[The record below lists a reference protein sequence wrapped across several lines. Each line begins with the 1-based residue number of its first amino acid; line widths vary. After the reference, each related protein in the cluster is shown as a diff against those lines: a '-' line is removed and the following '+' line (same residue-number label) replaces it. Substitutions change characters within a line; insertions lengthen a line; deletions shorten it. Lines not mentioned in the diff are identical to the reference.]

1 MGCTHSTRKKT
12 KKTKKRCKQTE
23 VQQMLE
29 PSPFYDRSMIDKIGC
44 QQLTATTEG
53 EFNNIKSEKEK
64 LEATLIK
71 AEEQQLNNCCLENNQ
86 LIAGLP
92 PSELEERCS
101 LQADLDKTQ
110 HCHVAHLEQQKKE
123 APQLVADLATFNEM
137 AENERLQWKQEKGS
151 LLDET
156 EKCGASNENENNNLL
171 QEKSDV
177 MAHLK
182 NREEQPKYRHVK
194 WRKYKTFYMTQLKK
208 YKSLRK
214 TQNNT
219 PRKARMKYKQK
230 KAMHL
235 QTTEEL
241 KSALQ
246 KKEQEL
252 ERTES
257 SMKAQL
263 EQLILENNQLRA
275 AQTEAQQLVTDL
287 VTFKETAE
295 NERLQWKQEKASL
308 LDEIEKC
315 RASNMIEHNNL
326 LQEKNNLMA
335 ALKNREEELECCHV
349 QLQKD
354 NTFYMTE
361 LNKYKKYVG
370 MCMTKNNSLEKAC
383 MYVQEMYEQEKAM
396 HLQITEELKST
407 LQRKEQEWEWRE
419 SSMKAHLEELSLE
432 NNQLRA
438 VQKEAEQQKKEAQQL
453 LADLETFNEMAEN
466 ERLQWKQEKASLLD
480 EIEKCKAS
488 NEIEHNKLLQEKSDV
503 MAALKNRE
511 EELECCH
518 VQLQKDNTFYTTQLK
533 KYNELCITQNNTLK
547 KVRMKYEQEKAVHL
561 QTTEE
566 LKSTLQRKEQE
577 WEWRESSMKAH
588 LEELSLEN
596 NQLRAVQKDAE
607 QKWQWERCF
616 LQVNLDQTQRCHV
629 AYLEQ
634 LLADLDTFKEWVENE
649 CLKWKQETASLLDEI
664 EQYRAS
670 NEIEHNNLLQ
680 EKNDL
685 MAELKN
691 REEELE
697 CCHVQLEKD
706 NTFYMTQLNKYKKY
720 VGMCM
725 TQINILEKACMNYE
739 QEKAMHIQITEELK
753 STLQRKEQEWECR
766 ESSMNAQLEQLS
778 LENNQLRAVQK
789 EAEQQWQWERCSL
802 QADLDKTQCCHVAHL
817 EQQNTDA
824 PQLLADLV
832 TFIETAENERLQWKQ
847 EKASLLD
854 EIENYRASNEN
865 ENNNLLQEKSDVM
878 ADLKNREEQPKCCHV
893 KRRKYKTFYV
903 TQLEKYKSLRKTQN
917 NTPRKARMKYKRKK
931 AMHLQTTEELKS
943 TLQRKEQELERTES
957 SMEAQLEE
965 LSLENNQLR
974 AVQKEAEQQWQWERC
989 SLQADLDKIERC
1001 HVAHLEQQKT
1011 DALQLLADLVTFN
1024 EMAENERLQWKQE
1037 KASLLDE
1044 TEKCGASNEIEHNN
1058 LLQEKSDVMA
1068 DLKNREEQPKCC
1080 HVKRRKYKTFY
1091 VTQLKKYKSLRKTQ
1105 NNTPRKARMKYK
1117 RKKAMHLQTTEE
1129 LKSTLQRKEQELE
1142 RTESSMEA
1150 QLEELSLEN
1159 NQLRAVQK
1167 EAEQQW
1173 QWERCSLQAD
1183 LDKIER
1189 CHVAH
1194 LEQQKTDALQLL
1206 ADLVTFNKMAENER
1220 LQWKQEKASLLDETE
1235 KCGASNEIEH
1245 NNLLQEKSDVMAD
1258 LKNREEQPKCRHDKW
1273 RKYKTFYMTQ
1283 LKKYKSLRKTQN
1295 NTPRKARMKYK
1306 QKKAMHLQTTEEL
1319 KSTL

>member
-326 LQEKNNLMA
+326 LQEKNNL
-335 ALKNREEELECCHV
+335 
-349 QLQKD
+349 
-354 NTFYMTE
+354 
-361 LNKYKKYVG
+361 
-370 MCMTKNNSLEKAC
+370 
-383 MYVQEMYEQEKAM
+383 
-396 HLQITEELKST
+396 
-407 LQRKEQEWEWRE
+407 
-419 SSMKAHLEELSLE
+419 
-432 NNQLRA
+432 
-438 VQKEAEQQKKEAQQL
+438 
-453 LADLETFNEMAEN
+453 
-466 ERLQWKQEKASLLD
+466 
-480 EIEKCKAS
+480 
-488 NEIEHNKLLQEKSDV
+488 